1 MYKLLF
7 CYSGESELKS
17 KRKLSEKAVAIIE
30 KYILKLIIVQISQT
44 QIRLLIKS

>member
-7 CYSGESELKS
+7 CYSGESES

-30 KYILKLIIVQISQT
+30 INILKLIIVQSSQT